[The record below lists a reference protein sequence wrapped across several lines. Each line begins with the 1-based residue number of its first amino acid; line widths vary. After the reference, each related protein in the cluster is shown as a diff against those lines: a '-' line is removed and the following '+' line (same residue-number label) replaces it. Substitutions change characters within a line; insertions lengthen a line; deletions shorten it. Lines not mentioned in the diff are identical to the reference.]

1 MLDVSRTT
9 AESWIEL
16 IVTKVNNW
24 KTLPFVK
31 ASSVLD
37 FVVILDTPLTNFKIL
52 IYYYIFLGAVY
63 TSPTGISPNQWLLID
78 GGKHIGWDFFTH
90 VT

>member
-1 MLDVSRTT
+1 MLDVARTT

-24 KTLPFVK
+24 KTLSFVK
-31 ASSVLD
+31 ASSVRD
-37 FVVILDTPLTNFKIL
+37 FVVILDTPLTNLEIL

-63 TSPTGISPNQWLLID
+63 TGPTRFSP
-78 GGKHIGWDFFTH
+78 
-90 VT
+90 